1 MALILKD
8 RVKETTAVTS
18 TGTATLLGAVA
29 GYQSF
34 SAIGTGNTCYYT
46 IAAQAGTEWEVGIG
60 TYTSPDQLSRDTVLS
75 SSNSGSLVNFSVGTK
90 DVFVTQ
96 PSSKAVYTDASNIVN
111 TSGNGANTVTFTN
124 VNTANL
130 VANSATLQ
138 FGTVD
143 HVPSDGLD
151 IANKAYVD
159 TTTVGLTIH
168 QAVVVARLNT
178 NYSATYANGGT
189 TPTWNTITA
198 NSILDTGG
206 AAHSLSDNAIIAFGN
221 VGSSNLTAGFG
232 YFVKTVNSTAI
243 TVSTLLDGPNVSTLT
258 NGTSLGITSRANS
271 GVGATLTATANGAFV
286 QDGVTV
292 ALNGRVLFNGQT
304 NAFEN
309 GIYDLTTTGNATAQ
323 AVLTRSA
330 NENTYSP
337 RSSTGLGQGDYFY
350 ITSGATNGG
359 KSFVLAT
366 PGTLVFGTTNLTFDQ
381 FSATPVYSAGTGLTL
396 TDTTFS
402 LVTPVATTNG
412 GTGLT
417 SFTANAIPYASN
429 TSALATGSA
438 LTFDG
443 TNLSTTGQVIST
455 KTGSAT
461 TGAGQVYLNGATS
474 NRIDWAA
481 VGTGAPA
488 FTTRSDGTKLLL
500 YPSISGSLT
509 DYAIGIDAATMWS
522 SVPENNAS
530 FKFKW
535 YGATTEIANLTGT
548 GAFTAASF
556 TGNGVALTAINASN
570 ISSGTIDNARTT
582 GNTANSAS
590 TIVLRD
596 ASGNFGANT
605 ISGAFSGDGTAL
617 TAINASN
624 LSSGTVANART
635 TAASAN
641 GAATIVL
648 RDSSGS
654 FSAGDITAVSIS
666 GNGVALTAINASN
679 IATGTIANARTTA
692 ATANGAS
699 TIVLRGSS
707 GEFSAGTITG
717 TFSGD
722 GSAVSA
728 INASNISSGTV
739 ATARLASGTANSSTY
754 LRGDQTWSTISAGI
768 TITNDTTTNASY
780 FPIFTSV
787 NTGTISAANVSSSE
801 LIFNPGTNALTAPN
815 ILASNGLFVNNMTVA
830 GSFSV
835 PAGYSASSVGPVTVG
850 SGATVTLPSGSR
862 WVVL

>member
-18 TGTATLLGAVA
+18 TGTATLLGAVT

-34 SAIGTGNTCYYT
+34 SVIGTGNTCYYT
-46 IAAQAGTEWEVGIG
+46 IASQTANEWEVGIG
-60 TYTSPDQLSRDTVLS
+60 TYTSPDQLARTTVLS
-75 SSNSGSLVNFSVGTK
+75 SSNSGSLINFSAGTK
-90 DVFVTQ
+90 DVFVVQ
-96 PSSKAVYTDASNIVN
+96 PSSKAVYTDANNIVN

-350 ITSGATNGG
+350 ITSGAINGG

-402 LVTPVATTNG
+402 ITNTAVTSATYGDAGTVATFTVNAQGQLTNAANVSINASSISV
-412 GTGLT
+412 GTLANARTTADSANGASTIVLRDANG
-417 SFTANAIPYASN
+417 SFNANVVTATTVNATTGNFTNITANA
-429 TSALATGSA
+429 
-438 LTFDG
+438 
-443 TNLSTTGQVIST
+443 
-455 KTGSAT
+455 
-461 TGAGQVYLNGATS
+461 
-474 NRIDWAA
+474 
-481 VGTGAPA
+481 
-488 FTTRSDGTKLLL
+488 
-500 YPSISGSLT
+500 SGLT
-509 DYAIGIDAATMWS
+509 D
-522 SVPENNAS
+522 
-530 FKFKW
+530 
-535 YGATTEIANLTGT
+535 
-548 GAFTAASF
+548 
-556 TGNGVALTAINASN
+556 INASN
-570 ISSGTIDNARTT
+570 ITSGTISNARTT

-596 ASGNFGANT
+596 ASGNFGSNV
-605 ISGAFSGDGTAL
+605 ISASSFSGDGTAI

-624 LSSGTVANART
+624 ISSGTVANART

-641 GAATIVL
+641 GASTIVS

-654 FSAGDITAVSIS
+654 FNAGDITANSIS
-666 GNGVALTAINASN
+666 GNGVSLTGINASN
-679 IATGTIANARTTA
+679 IASGTIANARTTA

-717 TFSGD
+717 TFSGN
-722 GSAVSA
+722 GSAVSD

-739 ATARLASGTANSSTY
+739 ATARLGSGTANASTF
-754 LRGDQTWSTISAGI
+754 LRGDQTYATISAGV

-801 LIFNPGTNALTAPN
+801 LIFNPGLNQLTAPHV
-815 ILASNGLFVNNMTVA
+815 LASNGLFVNNLTIA
-830 GSFSV
+830 ASYTIPS
-835 PAGYSASSVGPVTVG
+835 GYSAMSTGPVTLSAGVVITIPGG
-850 SGATVTLPSGSR
+850 SKWA
-862 WVVL
+862 VL

>member
-1 MALILKD
+1 MALVLKD
-8 RVKETTAVTS
+8 RVKETS
-18 TGTATLLGAVA
+18 SSSGTGSITLGGAFP
-29 GYQSF
+29 GYQTF
-34 SAIGTGNTCYYT
+34 NAAIATGSTVYYT
-46 IAAQAGTEWEVGIG
+46 IHNLTAGVDTEWEVGLG
-60 TYTSPDQLSRDTVLS
+60 TFTSPATLARNTVLS
-75 SSNSGSLVNFSVGTK
+75 SSNSGSLTPFTAGAGGLE
-90 DVFVTQ
+90 VFITQ
-96 PSSKAVYTDASNIVN
+96 PAEEAVYLNQATGKVEIG
-111 TSGNGANTVTFTN
+111 GNGTNTVSFTN

-138 FGTVD
+138 FGTVN

-330 NENTYSP
+330 NENTYNP

-402 LVTPVATTNG
+402 ITNTAVTSATYGDAGTVATFTVNAQGQLTNA
-412 GTGLT
+412 
-417 SFTANAIPYASN
+417 ANVSINAS
-429 TSALATGSA
+429 S
-438 LTFDG
+438 
-443 TNLSTTGQVIST
+443 IS
-455 KTGSAT
+455 
-461 TGAGQVYLNGATS
+461 
-474 NRIDWAA
+474 
-481 VGTGAPA
+481 VGT
-488 FTTRSDGTKLLL
+488 L
-500 YPSISGSLT
+500 
-509 DYAIGIDAATMWS
+509 
-522 SVPENNAS
+522 
-530 FKFKW
+530 
-535 YGATTEIANLTGT
+535 ANGRT
-548 GAFTAASF
+548 TAASANGASTIVLRDSNGDF
-556 TGNGVALTAINASN
+556 AANTIAATTVNATSGNFTNITGNAVSLTAINASN
-570 ISSGTIDNARTT
+570 VTSGTLDNARTT
-582 GNTANSAS
+582 GSTSNSAS

-596 ASGNFGANT
+596 ASGNFGSNV
-605 ISGAFSGDGTAL
+605 ISAASFSGDGTA
-617 TAINASN
+617 
-624 LSSGTVANART
+624 
-635 TAASAN
+635 
-641 GAATIVL
+641 
-648 RDSSGS
+648 
-654 FSAGDITAVSIS
+654 IT
-666 GNGVALTAINASN
+666 
-679 IATGTIANARTTA
+679 
-692 ATANGAS
+692 
-699 TIVLRGSS
+699 
-707 GEFSAGTITG
+707 
-717 TFSGD
+717 
-722 GSAVSA
+722 A

-739 ATARLASGTANSSTY
+739 ANARTTASSSNGASTIVLRDSNGGFGAGVITANGSGLSAINASNVSSGTLLASFGGTGITSPGTANNV
-754 LRGDQTWSTISAGI
+754 L
-768 TITNDTTTNASY
+768 
-780 FPIFTSV
+780 TS
-787 NTGTISAANVSSSE
+787 NGSGWISAAPASGGQY
-801 LIFNPGTNALTAPN
+801 FGNAAVKAIAYN
-815 ILASNGLFVNNMTVA
+815 ASNIDENITMT
-830 GSFSV
+830 
-835 PAGYSASSVGPVTVG
+835 YSGMSVGPITIGSGYSVTVN
-850 SGATVTLPSGSR
+850 SGIR

>member
-75 SSNSGSLVNFSVGTK
+75 SSNSGSLVNFSAGTK
-90 DVFVTQ
+90 DVFVVQ

-111 TSGNGANTVTFTN
+111 TSGNGANTVSFTN

-138 FGTVD
+138 FGTINQ
-143 HVPSDGLD
+143 VPADGLD

-168 QAVVVARLNT
+168 APVVVARLT
-178 NYSATYANGGT
+178 ANYSATYVNGGT

-292 ALNGRVLFNGQT
+292 SLNGRVLFNGQT

-309 GIYDLTTTGNATAQ
+309 GIYDLTTTGNATTK

-350 ITSGATNGG
+350 ITSGAVNGG

-366 PGTLVFGTTNLTFDQ
+366 AGTLVFGTTNLVFDQ

-402 LVTPVATTNG
+402 ITNTAVTSATYGDAGTVATFTVNAQGQLTNAANAAINASSITL
-412 GTGLT
+412 GTLPNARTTASSANGASTIVLRDANG
-417 SFTANAIPYASN
+417 SFNANVVTATTVNATTGNFTNITANA
-429 TSALATGSA
+429 
-438 LTFDG
+438 
-443 TNLSTTGQVIST
+443 
-455 KTGSAT
+455 
-461 TGAGQVYLNGATS
+461 
-474 NRIDWAA
+474 
-481 VGTGAPA
+481 
-488 FTTRSDGTKLLL
+488 
-500 YPSISGSLT
+500 SGLT
-509 DYAIGIDAATMWS
+509 D
-522 SVPENNAS
+522 
-530 FKFKW
+530 
-535 YGATTEIANLTGT
+535 
-548 GAFTAASF
+548 
-556 TGNGVALTAINASN
+556 INASN
-570 ISSGTIDNARTT
+570 ITSGTISNARTT
-582 GNTANSAS
+582 GNTSNSAS
-590 TIVLRD
+590 TLVLRD
-596 ASGNFGANT
+596 ASGNFGSNV
-605 ISGAFSGDGTAL
+605 ISASSFSGDGTAI

-648 RDSSGS
+648 RDSSGG

-707 GEFSAGTITG
+707 GEFAAGTITG

-739 ATARLASGTANSSTY
+739 GTARLASGTANSSTY
-754 LRGDQTWSTISAGI
+754 LRGDQTWSTISAGV
-768 TITNDTTTNASY
+768 TITNDVTTNASY

-801 LIFNPGTNALTAPN
+801 LIFNPGLNQLTAPN
-815 ILASNGLFVNNMTVA
+815 MLASNGLFVNNMTI
-830 GSFSV
+830 GSSYTFPS
-835 PAGYSASSVGPVTVG
+835 GYSASSVGPVSISSGVVITV
-850 SGATVTLPSGSR
+850 PSGSR